1 LSLLYVIAVSRYSA
15 DMNDNMP
22 EAASTAKQQPFVAT
36 LTPHRSLSPM
46 GFLIL
51 MSAVALVSF
60 IVGFAFLWMGAWPV
74 MGFFGLDV
82 ALIYWAF
89 KQNYRDGG
97 ASETIEVTPNL
108 VRLTQ
113 YAPNGKA
120 TAFDFNTYWVRLAL
134 DERSDGR
141 SMLSFVTRGQRIKFA
156 DFLSDD
162 ERREFA
168 DILSGELVSARNR
181 MNF

>member
-1 LSLLYVIAVSRYSA
+1 
-15 DMNDNMP
+15 MTDNMSG
-22 EAASTAKQQPFVAT
+22 AASTAKPQPFRAV
-36 LTPHRSLSPM
+36 LTPYRSLSPP

-51 MSAVALVSF
+51 MVAIGTVSF

-89 KQNYRDGG
+89 KQNYRDGH
-97 ASETIEVTPNL
+97 ASETIEVTPHQ
-108 VRLTQ
+108 VCLTRHDPDGN
-113 YAPNGKA
+113 ASA
-120 TAFDFNTYWVRLAL
+120 VDFSTCWVRLAL

-141 SMLSFVTRGQRIKFA
+141 SVLSFVTRGQRVPFA
-156 DFLSDD
+156 DFLSDA

-168 DILSGELVSARNR
+168 EILSGELSSARNR
-181 MNF
+181 TGFL

>member
-1 LSLLYVIAVSRYSA
+1 
-15 DMNDNMP
+15 MNDSMP
-22 EAASTAKQQPFVAT
+22 EAASTANRQPFKAT
-36 LTPHRSLSPM
+36 LTPHRSLSPA

-51 MSAVALVSF
+51 ISAVALVSF

-97 ASETIEVTPNL
+97 ASETIEVTPNQ
-108 VRLTQ
+108 VRLTR
-113 YAPNGKA
+113 YAPDGRS
-120 TAFDFNTYWVRLAL
+120 TVFDFNTYWVRLAL

-141 SMLSFVTRGQRIKFA
+141 SMLSFVTRGQNIKFA
-156 DFLSDD
+156 DFLSDN

-168 DILSGELVSARNR
+168 DILSDELVSARSR
-181 MNF
+181 TNF